1 MTVVA
6 VGLALI
12 LLAGL
17 GAAALARRPAVG
29 EMLFRVLFGAGC
41 IAGAIPALAV
51 LSGDTVPD
59 VRLAPT
65 TPFGPWVFGLDPL
78 SAVFLLAILSV
89 GAACTFYGLTYLAQE
104 RGRRARRAVGA
115 AHLLLAVLVASLA
128 LAVVARAA
136 LPFLI
141 AWEVMAV
148 AAYLLVVFEHER
160 REVRR
165 AGMIYVVATHV
176 GTLLL
181 FALFAIWAGG
191 TSDLSFHAL
200 AAHPPFSA
208 GGGGMILAVALIAF
222 GLKAGAVP
230 FHFWLPEAHAAAP
243 AHVSALM
250 SGVVIKMGIYGLLR
264 TIVLFGAPPPW
275 WGWVVLAL
283 GGVSGVLGVVWA
295 LAQHDIKRLLAFH
308 SVENVGIILLGVGAG
323 ALGVAYGHPL
333 IAVLGFA
340 GAALHTLNHAL
351 FKSLLFLAAGS
362 VIHATGTR
370 EIDRLGGLARPMP
383 ATTATFLIGSAAIVG
398 LPPLNGFVSEWVV
411 YQALLRGASA
421 GDAMQFAGLAVVVL
435 ALIGALALACFV
447 KVIGVVYLGAPRHA
461 LGTDARESAGGM
473 IRPLVGLATACV
485 VIGLLPIGVVPPALR
500 VGSLVAGLPAGTADF
515 IGTTAAGPATVF
527 TVALALS
534 LAVAWGLY
542 VALGRGGRRM
552 ESATWACGYPT
563 PTPRMAYT
571 ASSFAAPLLDV
582 FRSFA
587 GVRTHR
593 TPREFATH
601 AVDPVLDDALVP
613 AWRGVRTAT
622 AWLRHAQRGGGG
634 LSRYLLWVGAA
645 VVASLLYLLAGGRT
659 P

>member
-1 MTVVA
+1 MTLVA
-6 VGLALI
+6 VGLTLI

-17 GAAALARRPAVG
+17 AASRRA
-29 EMLFRVLFGAGC
+29 LFRVLLGAGC
-41 IAGAIPALAV
+41 LTAAVPALAV
-51 LSGDTVPD
+51 LAGETVSD

-65 TPFGPWVFGLDPL
+65 TPFGPWVFGLDAL

-89 GAACTFYGLTYLAQE
+89 GAACAFYGVTYLAPE
-104 RGRRARRAVGA
+104 RGRRAVGA
-115 AHLLLAVLVASLA
+115 AHLLLAVLVAGLA

-165 AGMIYVVATHV
+165 AGMIYVIATHV

-181 FALFAIWAGG
+181 FAMFAIWAGG
-191 TSDLSFHAL
+191 TSDLSFRAL
-200 AAHPPFSA
+200 AAHAPFSA
-208 GGGGMILAVALIAF
+208 SRGGMILAVALIAF
-222 GLKAGAVP
+222 GLKAGVVP

-264 TIVLFGAPPPW
+264 TAVLFGALPPW

-283 GGVSGVLGVVWA
+283 GALSGVLGVVWA

-308 SVENVGIILLGVGAG
+308 SVENIGIILLGIGAG

-340 GAALHTLNHAL
+340 GAALHTVNHAL
-351 FKSLLFLAAGS
+351 FKSLLFLAAGA

-383 ATTATFLIGSAAIVG
+383 ATTLAFLIGSAAIVG

-411 YQALLRGASA
+411 YQALLRGISAS
-421 GDAMQFAGLAVVVL
+421 DAVQFAGLAIVVL

-447 KVIGVVYLGAPRHA
+447 KVVGVMYLGTPRHVLA
-461 LGTDARESAGGM
+461 INPHEAAPGM
-473 IRPLVGLATACV
+473 IRPVAGLAAACV
-485 VIGLLPIGVVPPALR
+485 VIGLVPIGVVPPALR
-500 VGSLVAGLPAGTADF
+500 VGSLVAGLPAGTADV

-527 TVALALS
+527 TVGLALS
-534 LAVAWGLY
+534 LAVTWGLY
-542 VALGRGGRRM
+542 VSLSRRGGGRPIQA
-552 ESATWACGYPT
+552 ATWGCGYPT

-587 GVRTHR
+587 GVRAHR
-593 TPREFATH
+593 TAQAFATH
-601 AVDPVLDDALVP
+601 AVDPVLDGVLVP
-613 AWRGVRTAT
+613 TWRGIRGGA
-622 AWLRHAQRGGGG
+622 AWLRHTQRGG

>member
-1 MTVVA
+1 MT
-6 VGLALI
+6 LIALGVSMI

-17 GAAALARRPAVG
+17 AAAALARRPAVG
-29 EMLFRVLFGAGC
+29 ETLFRVLFGAGC
-41 IAGAIPALAV
+41 LTAAVPALVV
-51 LSGDTVPD
+51 LAGETVSD

-65 TPFGPWVFGLDPL
+65 TPFGPWVFGLDAL

-89 GAACTFYGLTYLAQE
+89 GAACGFYGLTYLAHE
-104 RGRRARRAVGA
+104 RGRRAVAA

-148 AAYLLVVFEHER
+148 SAYLLVVLEHER

-191 TSDLSFHAL
+191 TSDLSFDVL
-200 AAHPPFSA
+200 AAHPRFSA
-208 GGGGMILAVALIAF
+208 GVGGMILAVALIAF

-264 TIVLFGAPPPW
+264 TVVLFGSPPPW

-283 GGVSGVLGVVWA
+283 GAVSGVLGVVWA

-308 SVENVGIILLGVGAG
+308 SVENIGIILLGVGAG

-362 VIHATGTR
+362 VIHTTGTR
-370 EIDRLGGLARPMP
+370 EIDHLGGLARPMP

-411 YQALLRGASA
+411 YQALLRGVSA

-435 ALIGALALACFV
+435 ALMGALALACFV
-447 KVIGVVYLGAPRHA
+447 KVIGVVYLGTPRHA
-461 LGTDARESAGGM
+461 LATDARESAGGM
-473 IRPLVGLATACV
+473 IRPLVGLAAACV
-485 VIGLLPIGVVPPALR
+485 VIGLVPIAVVPPALR

-515 IGTTAAGPATVF
+515 TGTTAAGPATVF

-534 LAVAWGLY
+534 LVLAWGLY
-542 VALGRGGRRM
+542 VTLSRGGRPVQ
-552 ESATWACGYPT
+552 SATWGCGYPT
-563 PTPRMAYT
+563 PTARMAYT

-593 TPREFATH
+593 TAQAFATH
-601 AVDPVLDDALVP
+601 AVDPVLDGVLGP
-613 AWRGVRTAT
+613 TWRGIRGGA
-622 AWLRHAQRGGGG
+622 AWLRHAQRGG

>member
-1 MTVVA
+1 VTLVA

-12 LLAGL
+12 VLAGL
-17 GAAALARRPAVG
+17 AAPAARRPAVG
-29 EMLFRVLFGAGC
+29 ETLFRVLLGAGC
-41 IAGAIPALAV
+41 IIGTVPAFAVLAGA
-51 LSGDTVPD
+51 TVRD
-59 VRLAPT
+59 VRLAGT
-65 TPFGPWVFGLDPL
+65 TPFGPWVFGLDAL
-78 SAVFLLAILSV
+78 SAVFLLAVLSV
-89 GAACTFYGLTYLAQE
+89 GAACAFYGLAYLAHE
-104 RGRRARRAVGA
+104 RGHRPVGA
-115 AHLLLAVLVASLA
+115 AHLLLAVLVAA
-128 LAVVARAA
+128 LAVTVVARAA

-148 AAYLLVVFEHER
+148 AAYLLVVLEHER
-160 REVRR
+160 PAVRR

-181 FALFAIWAGG
+181 FALFAIWANGG
-191 TSDLSFHAL
+191 SDLSFAAL

-208 GGGGMILAVALIAF
+208 GRGAMILAVALIAF

-264 TIVLFGAPPPW
+264 TLVLFGAPPPW

-283 GGVSGVLGVVWA
+283 GAVSGVLGVVWA

-351 FKSLLFLAAGS
+351 FKGLLFLGAGS
-362 VIHATGTR
+362 VIHATDTR
-370 EIDRLGGLARPMP
+370 EIDRLGGLARRMP

-411 YQALLRGASA
+411 FQALLRAASA
-421 GDAMQFAGLAVVVL
+421 GDAMQFAGLAAVVL
-435 ALIGALALACFV
+435 AFIGALALACFV
-447 KVIGVVYLGAPRHA
+447 KVVGVLYLGTPRQVLA
-461 LGTDARESAGGM
+461 ASPRESAPGM
-473 IRPLVGLATACV
+473 IRPLVGLAAACV
-485 VIGLLPIGVVPPALR
+485 VIGLLPIAVVPPALR
-500 VGSLVAGLPAGTADF
+500 VGSLVAGLPAGTA
-515 IGTTAAGPATVF
+515 GLPAAAAAGPATVF

-534 LAVAWGLY
+534 LSVAWGLY
-542 VALGRGGRRM
+542 VAFGGGRRRV
-552 ESATWACGYPT
+552 ESATWGFGYPT

-571 ASSFAAPLLDV
+571 ASSFVAPLLGV

-593 TPREFATH
+593 TAQAFATH
-601 AVDPVLDDALVP
+601 AIDPVLDGVLLP
-613 AWRGVRTAT
+613 AWRGARTAA
-622 AWLRHAQRGGGG
+622 AWSRNAQRGG
-634 LSRYLLWVGAA
+634 LSWYLLFVGAA
-645 VVASLLYLLAGGRT
+645 LVVSLLYLLAVGRNR
-659 P
+659 

>member
-1 MTVVA
+1 MTLVA
-6 VGLALI
+6 VGLTLI

-17 GAAALARRPAVG
+17 AASREA
-29 EMLFRVLFGAGC
+29 LFRILLGAGC
-41 IAGAIPALAV
+41 LTGAVPALAV
-51 LSGDTVPD
+51 LAGETVRD
-59 VRLAPT
+59 VRVAAA
-65 TPFGPWVFGLDPL
+65 TPFGPWVFGLDAL

-89 GAACTFYGLTYLAQE
+89 GAACAFYGLTYLAHE
-104 RGRRARRAVGA
+104 RGRRPVGA

-136 LPFLI
+136 VPFLI
-141 AWEVMAV
+141 AWEGMAI
-148 AAYLLVVFEHER
+148 AAYLLVVLEHER

-181 FALFAIWAGG
+181 FALFAIWGG
-191 TSDLSFHAL
+191 TGGTGDLSFDALGAHA
-200 AAHPPFSA
+200 PFSA
-208 GGGGMILAVALIAF
+208 GRGGMILAVALIAF

-283 GGVSGVLGVVWA
+283 GAASGVLGVVWA

-308 SVENVGIILLGVGAG
+308 SVENIGIILLGIGAG
-323 ALGVAYGHPL
+323 ALGLAYGHPV

-340 GAALHTLNHAL
+340 GAVLHTLNHAL

-362 VIHATGTR
+362 VIRATGTR
-370 EIDRLGGLARPMP
+370 EIDHLGGLARRMP

-411 YQALLRGASA
+411 YQALLRGVSA

-435 ALIGALALACFV
+435 AFIGALALACFV
-447 KVIGVVYLGAPRHA
+447 KVVGVLYLGTPRRTLA
-461 LGTDARESAGGM
+461 TDARESAAGM
-473 IRPLVGLATACV
+473 IRPLVGLAVACV
-485 VIGLLPIGVVPPALR
+485 VIGLVPIAVVPPGLR
-500 VGSLVAGLPAGTADF
+500 VGSLVAGLPAATA
-515 IGTTAAGPATVF
+515 GLPAAAAAGPATMF
-527 TVALALS
+527 TIALALS
-534 LAVAWGLY
+534 LFVAWGLY
-542 VALGRGGRRM
+542 VALGRRGQPA
-552 ESATWACGYPT
+552 ESATWGCGYPS

-571 ASSFAAPLLDV
+571 ASSFAAPLLGV

-593 TPREFATH
+593 TAQAFATH
-601 AVDPVLDDALVP
+601 AVDPVLDEVLVP
-613 AWRGVRTAT
+613 AWRGARTAA

-645 VVASLLYLLAGGRT
+645 VVASLLYLLAVGRN

>member
-1 MTVVA
+1 MTLIAFGVT
-6 VGLALI
+6 LI

-17 GAAALARRPAVG
+17 AAAAQARRPVVG

-51 LSGDTVPD
+51 LSGGTVSD
-59 VRLAPT
+59 VSLAPT
-65 TPFGPWVFGLDPL
+65 TPFGPWVFGLDAL

-89 GAACTFYGLTYLAQE
+89 GAACAFYGLTYLAHE
-104 RGRRARRAVGA
+104 RGRRAIGA

-141 AWEVMAV
+141 AWEGMAV
-148 AAYLLVVFEHER
+148 AAYLLVVLEHER

-191 TSDLSFHAL
+191 TSDLSFRTL
-200 AAHPPFSA
+200 AAHAPFSA
-208 GGGGMILAVALIAF
+208 SRGGMILAVALIAF

-283 GGVSGVLGVVWA
+283 GAVSGVLGVVWA

-308 SVENVGIILLGVGAG
+308 SVENVGIILFGVGAG

-351 FKSLLFLAAGS
+351 FKSLLFLSAGS

-370 EIDRLGGLARPMP
+370 EIDRLGGLARTMP

-411 YQALLRGASA
+411 YQTLLRGVSA

-435 ALIGALALACFV
+435 ALIGALALGCFV
-447 KVIGVVYLGAPRHA
+447 KVIGVIYLGTPRHA
-461 LGTDARESAGGM
+461 LATDARESAGGM
-473 IRPLVGLATACV
+473 IRPLVGLAAACV
-485 VIGLLPIGVVPPALR
+485 VIGLVPIAVVPPALR
-500 VGSLVAGLPAGTADF
+500 VGALVAGFPAGTADVM
-515 IGTTAAGPATVF
+515 GTTAAGPATVF

-542 VALGRGGRRM
+542 VTLSRGGRPIQ
-552 ESATWACGYPT
+552 SATWGCGYPT

-571 ASSFAAPLLDV
+571 ASSFAAPLLDL

-593 TPREFATH
+593 TAQAFATH
-601 AVDPVLDDALVP
+601 AVDPVLDEVLVP
-613 AWRGVRTAT
+613 VWRGVRSTA
-622 AWLRHAQRGGGG
+622 AWLRHAQRGG

-659 P
+659 L

>member
-1 MTVVA
+1 MTVIALSVT
-6 VGLALI
+6 LI

-17 GAAALARRPAVG
+17 PAALARRPAVG

-41 IAGAIPALAV
+41 VAGAIPALAV
-51 LSGDTVPD
+51 LSGDTVPE

-65 TPFGPWVFGLDPL
+65 TPFGPWVFGLDAL

-89 GAACTFYGLTYLAQE
+89 GAACGFYGLTYLTHE
-104 RGRRARRAVGA
+104 RGRRAVGA

-148 AAYLLVVFEHER
+148 AAYLLVVLEHER

-165 AGMIYVVATHV
+165 AGMIYVAATHV

-208 GGGGMILAVALIAF
+208 GRGGMILAVALIAF

-250 SGVVIKMGIYGLLR
+250 SGIVIKMGIYGLLR
-264 TIVLFGAPPPW
+264 TVVLFGAPPPW
-275 WGWVVLAL
+275 WGWVVLVL
-283 GGVSGVLGVVWA
+283 GAVSGVLGVVWA

-398 LPPLNGFVSEWVV
+398 LPPLNGFVSEWV
-411 YQALLRGASA
+411 RSTGSSASGSCTRRCSA
-421 GDAMQFAGLAVVVL
+421 VL
-435 ALIGALALACFV
+435 A
-447 KVIGVVYLGAPRHA
+447 R
-461 LGTDARESAGGM
+461 
-473 IRPLVGLATACV
+473 ATRSSSR
-485 VIGLLPIGVVPPALR
+485 GWRSSSWRSLERWRLPV
-500 VGSLVAGLPAGTADF
+500 S
-515 IGTTAAGPATVF
+515 
-527 TVALALS
+527 
-534 LAVAWGLY
+534 
-542 VALGRGGRRM
+542 
-552 ESATWACGYPT
+552 
-563 PTPRMAYT
+563 
-571 ASSFAAPLLDV
+571 
-582 FRSFA
+582 
-587 GVRTHR
+587 
-593 TPREFATH
+593 
-601 AVDPVLDDALVP
+601 
-613 AWRGVRTAT
+613 
-622 AWLRHAQRGGGG
+622 
-634 LSRYLLWVGAA
+634 
-645 VVASLLYLLAGGRT
+645 
-659 P
+659 